1 MDRREETEWQIR
13 DQIWFQI
20 SNQLWLLSKHLW
32 EQGQNRGQE
41 HIWRR
46 VLEQTRED
54 TDGSKHSD

>member
-1 MDRREETEWQIR
+1 MDRRNEAERQIR
-13 DQIWFQI
+13 YQSWLQI

-32 EQGQNRGQE
+32 EQGQNRGWE